1 MYRSEIYANRSVEE
15 DVIEE
20 IERRIPE
27 ANYSVIGEVR
37 GKGRSGVREGTA
49 VWPELNVLFVLF
61 STREEAFLIADAIAQ
76 VKRSFPREGVKLFQY
91 EVTALER
98 EQPIA

>member
-27 ANYSVIGEVR
+27 ANYSVIEEVR

-49 VWPELNVLFVLF
+49 VWPELNVLFILF
-61 STREEAFLIADAIAQ
+61 GTREEAFLIAEAVAQ

>member
-27 ANYSVIGEVR
+27 ANYSVIEEVR

-49 VWPELNVLFVLF
+49 VWPELNVLFILF
-61 STREEAFLIADAIAQ
+61 STREEALLIADAVAQ
-76 VKRSFPREGVKLFQY
+76 VKQGFPREGVKLFQY

>member
-15 DVIEE
+15 DIIEE

-27 ANYSVIGEVR
+27 ANYSLIEEVR

-49 VWPELNVLFVLF
+49 VWPELNVLIVLF
-61 STREEAFLIADAIAQ
+61 GAREEALLIADAVAQ
-76 VKRSFPREGVKLFQY
+76 VKQSFPREGVKLFQY
-91 EVTALER
+91 EVTALGR